1 MIWIEGII
9 DLDSGTR
16 FEGKLLKEGEIGI
29 PFGFGE
35 MYDDDGKLMYKGI
48 MINWERFG
56 YGVSYHD
63 NGEKEYEGYWCDD
76 NRFGNGKV
84 YDRYGKLVNECVW
97 YNGNVIDIDIDYEE
111 NGSKPI
117 NIGIEHLKLNNN
129 CILKDWDVSLF
140 ENLESIEIGND
151 CFESVKT
158 IIFFESNFI
167 NYYSFSIFTED
178 FENTYPNSKKLCSVF
193 RVLHYI

>member
-1 MIWIEGII
+1 M
-9 DLDSGTR
+9 
-16 FEGKLLKEGEIGI
+16 
-29 PFGFGE
+29 
-35 MYDDDGKLMYKGI
+35 
-48 MINWERFG
+48 
-56 YGVSYHD
+56 SYHD

-76 NRFGNGKV
+76 NRCGKGKV
-84 YDRYGKLVNECVW
+84 YDRYGKLIKECVW
-97 YNGNVIDIDIDYEE
+97 YNGNEIDIDIEYEE

-158 IIFFESNFI
+158 IFFLSQI
-167 NYYSFSIFTED
+167 LSTIIV
-178 FENTYPNSKKLCSVF
+178 SVF
-193 RVLHYI
+193 LLKTLKILIQIQKGCARFLGFYIIFR